1 MIALDL
7 ARRLAA
13 AGFAWTPAN
22 GDRFAVPDRDLDD
35 HVFVISDMVV
45 EVQRL
50 ETGALLRFNGTTE
63 WALDSVEQ
71 SEVVWLPREDQL
83 RDLLGERFVGL
94 ARQDGTFA
102 VTATLDGG
110 TRRYVDGDCECAY
123 ARALLR
129 QGAGSGW

>member
-1 MIALDL
+1 MITVDL

-13 AGFAWTPAN
+13 SGLAWTPAH
-22 GDRFAVPDRDLDD
+22 GDRFVAPDRDLDD
-35 HVFVISDMVV
+35 VVFVVSDMVV

-63 WALDSVEQ
+63 WALDSLAQ

-83 RDLLGERFVGL
+83 RALLGERFVAL
-94 ARQDGTFA
+94 TRADGAFT
-102 VTATLDGG
+102 VTAT
-110 TRRYVDGDCECAY
+110 VDGVEHTYRDGDAECAY

-129 QGAGSGW
+129 DATRET